1 MKLSSDDLPM
11 FFTEAHGRLA
21 DRLRGLA
28 PAIAAVEAGEP
39 AVGAF
44 GVAAPA
50 VVTPADEAARDR
62 AAAAALA
69 EAGLFELVVP
79 RAGEPE
85 ANRSGDQRGGDDATS
100 AAPPGPRDA
109 TRGAGHGPAV
119 PVQSPVGGKTS
130 PFSIDLRAV
139 CLAREMLGYV
149 SPRADSILVCQG
161 LGTHAIGAAGSPAQ
175 RAELAGFARGERI
188 AALALTEPEAGSDVA
203 AIATRAT
210 ATRDGYRLDGDKLF
224 ISNLGI
230 ADHAMVVAT
239 VDPGRGH
246 AGLTA
251 FWLALDAPG
260 VTVRPLA
267 AIAAHPIGALELRG
281 AAVPAS
287 ARIGEVGQGMKLG
300 LDTLDAFRVSVG
312 AAAVGMARRAFDE
325 ALGFVSRR
333 SQFGKL
339 LSEQPLVQAHLADM
353 VVDLDAA
360 RLLVLRAA
368 YLKDTTGGKLTTEVS
383 IGKLGAT
390 EAAQRVIDRAV
401 QLFGGRGVMAGAVV
415 EHLYRAIRPLR
426 IYEGTSEIQR
436 TIIGRALARQGRGG

>member
-1 MKLSSDDLPM
+1 MLP
-11 FFTEAHGRLA
+11 A
-21 DRLRGLA
+21 
-28 PAIAAVEAGEP
+28 
-39 AVGAF
+39 
-44 GVAAPA
+44 
-50 VVTPADEAARDR
+50 
-62 AAAAALA
+62 
-69 EAGLFELVVP
+69 
-79 RAGEPE
+79 
-85 ANRSGDQRGGDDATS
+85 
-100 AAPPGPRDA
+100 
-109 TRGAGHGPAV
+109 
-119 PVQSPVGGKTS
+119 
-130 PFSIDLRAV
+130 
-139 CLAREMLGYV
+139 
-149 SPRADSILVCQG
+149 
-161 LGTHAIGAAGSPAQ
+161 
-175 RAELAGFARGERI
+175 FARGAQV
-188 AALALTEPEAGSDVA
+188 AAFAMTEPEAGSDVA

-210 ATRDGYRLDGDKLF
+210 RTADGYRLDGDKLF

-239 VDPGRGH
+239 IDPARGH

-260 VTVRPLA
+260 VTVRPLT

-281 AAVPAS
+281 AAVPAT
-287 ARIGEVGQGMKLG
+287 ARIGEDGQGMKLA

-312 AAAVGMARRAFDE
+312 AAAVGMARRALDE

-383 IGKLGAT
+383 IGKLAAT

-436 TIIGRALARQGRGG
+436 TIIGRALARQGRGA